1 MTKLARYFTHSGHQK
16 YTKVFADIVE
26 SYNST
31 YHSSIKMKPNDVSLN
46 NQSTVLQNLYKSDSK
61 MKFSSA
67 KFKVGD
73 FVIVRRE
80 KRLFEKGYAKNWS
93 EDVFKIRA
101 VNPTK
106 PVTYLL
112 ETQEG
117 QALDGS
123 FYQLELSEP
132 SN

>member
-1 MTKLARYFTHSGHQK
+1 
-16 YTKVFADIVE
+16 
-26 SYNST
+26 
-31 YHSSIKMKPNDVSLN
+31 
-46 NQSTVLQNLYKSDSK
+46 
-61 MKFSSA
+61 MKFSTA